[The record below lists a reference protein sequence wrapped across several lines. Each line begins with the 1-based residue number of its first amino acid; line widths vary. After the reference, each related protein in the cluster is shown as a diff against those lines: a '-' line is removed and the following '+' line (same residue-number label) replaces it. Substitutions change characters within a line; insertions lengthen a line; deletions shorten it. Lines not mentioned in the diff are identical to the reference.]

1 MVEGP
6 KVVLKVQRVQ
16 CLKGQCLETMIVS
29 PTQSTSQPLT
39 TAMSR
44 CVGRVVQSVWCL
56 GKEMFLTMAQRHEDI
71 DQSAA
76 ENEVIGI
83 RLHFGMAGSER
94 LVYTRTLPPGHH
106 VQNLYAVARQ
116 MMPKQ
121 SRKKWD
127 ICLIFNEQALFVYD
141 STLCTKTSHYLD
153 NANRSLIRDVMSYDK
168 FSIDN
173 VIQQI
178 RQSDQSRH
186 IHEVIMVKILE
197 ELCNLTKTFQLRS
210 EITTN
215 RNNFLL
221 YISLRT
227 GPVNCTRGRK
237 CDKNRR
243 PV

>member
-16 CLKGQCLETMIVS
+16 CLKGQCLEAMIVA

-39 TAMSR
+39 AAMSR
-44 CVGRVVQSVWCL
+44 CIGRVVQSVWCL
-56 GKEMFLTMAQRHEDI
+56 GKEMFLTMAQRHENI
-71 DQSAA
+71 DQSEA

-106 VQNLYAVARQ
+106 VQNLYLVARQ

-127 ICLIFNEQALFVYD
+127 ICLIFNEQSLFVYD
-141 STLCTKTSHYLD
+141 STLCTKTSHYLG
-153 NANRSLIRDVMSYDK
+153 NAYGSLIRDVMSYDK
-168 FSIDN
+168 FSIEN

-178 RQSDQSRH
+178 RESDQSRH

-197 ELCNLTKTFQLRS
+197 EISCVTKTLQLRS
-210 EITTN
+210 KFTN
-215 RNNFLL
+215 
-221 YISLRT
+221 ISNSSSYVLICS
-227 GPVNCTRGRK
+227 GPVHSTWSRE
-237 CDKNRR
+237 CDKDRR
-243 PV
+243 PL

>member
-16 CLKGQCLETMIVS
+16 SLKGQCLEAMIVA

-39 TAMSR
+39 TAMSK

-56 GKEMFLTMAQRHEDI
+56 GKEMFLTMAQRHENI
-71 DQSAA
+71 DQIEA

-94 LVYTRTLPPGHH
+94 LVYTRTLPPGNH
-106 VQNLYAVARQ
+106 VQNLYVIARQ

-141 STLCTKTSHYLD
+141 STVCTKTSHYLD
-153 NANRSLIRDVMSYDK
+153 NAYRSLIRDVMSYDK
-168 FSIDN
+168 FSIEC

-178 RQSDQSRH
+178 RESDQSRR
-186 IHEVIMVKILE
+186 IHEVIMVKIFARL
-197 ELCNLTKTFQLRS
+197 
-210 EITTN
+210 
-215 RNNFLL
+215 
-221 YISLRT
+221 
-227 GPVNCTRGRK
+227 
-237 CDKNRR
+237 
-243 PV
+243 